1 LSSINSN
8 TFRER
13 STRRRCLYEWILTV
27 LVVMCSVNT
36 ADALDANEAISQYL
50 RDQWGAEVG
59 FPGGTVY
66 AIAQTPDGY
75 LWIGTE
81 NGLVRFD
88 GVNFV
93 LFKHA
98 NAANSPAGPVLGL
111 AVDSEGNL
119 WIRQQGPKLLRYR
132 DGIFRDVLPGL
143 GQREASVTAMSR
155 GENGQI
161 LFTTL
166 VNGTFRY
173 HAGTFVP
180 LASVAE
186 LPKLIISVAET
197 ADGTI
202 WLGSKDSGLFYL
214 SAGRVYGMTN
224 GLTDRKV
231 NAILPAANHE
241 LWIGTDDGVM
251 RWNGSEFSRPD
262 ASPPLDHVQVL
273 VMVRDHESNIWVGTS
288 AGLSRVNARGVS
300 SLEQSD
306 RRPTGPVTALF
317 EDREGNLWVGTTQGI
332 ERLRNSMFTTYFGAG
347 ALPSQNNGPIF
358 ADSDNRTWF
367 APLDGG
373 LYWLKEGHFGRVTNA
388 GLGQDV
394 VYSISGGKRELW
406 IGRQKGGLTHLRY
419 GYEASS
425 FTAETYTQADGLA
438 QNSVYAVH
446 QNRDGTVWAGTLS
459 AGVSNFRNG
468 KFSTYTTA
476 DGLASNTIASITEA
490 SDGTMWFG
498 TPSGLNA
505 FSKGRWR
512 TYTGEDGLPPGSVN
526 CLLQDSAGVLWIG
539 TENGLAFITS
549 DSIQIPREVPESL
562 REQIFGIEEDKTGS
576 LWIATSNR
584 VLRVDREKLLS
595 LTITGADVREYGLAD
610 GLRGVEGVKR
620 YESVVKDPL
629 GRIWFSTNRGIS
641 FISPTSMM
649 ENSAP
654 ALVHVEGISVDGRQ
668 FNLADVV
675 RIPAPHQR
683 IMLSYSGLSLSV
695 PARVRFKYKLDGFD
709 PDWSEPTAA
718 REASYTNLASGSY
731 RFHVI
736 ASNSDGIWNGSE
748 STVLFEIDRVFWQS
762 WWFRLSSL
770 LIVALAILMF
780 FRLRVLRLTNEM
792 NMRFEERLAERTRI
806 AQELHDTLL
815 QGFLSA
821 SMQLHVANDML
832 PVDSPAKPFVGR
844 ILDLMGRVIDEGRN
858 AVRGLRLP
866 KSEDLEQAFSRI
878 PQEIA
883 VGEGTDYRVFAEG
896 EARPLRPAVREEIYR
911 IGREAVVNALRHSR
925 GSKVEVELEYS
936 PSYLRLLVRDNGS
949 GIDPQVVGAGRDGH
963 WGLSGM
969 RERADRIDAKL
980 RVLSAPSAGTEI
992 ELSVPNHIAFQ
1003 FPFSDGRWG
1012 WLSKLNLRML
1022 SEDQPKAESERQ
1034 NERASAH
1041 SHSQRR

>member
-1 LSSINSN
+1 MSSINSN

-13 STRRRCLYEWILTV
+13 KTGRRWFYEWILTV
-27 LVVMCSVNT
+27 LVVVCFVNT

-50 RDQWGAEVG
+50 RDQWGAEEG

-93 LFKHA
+93 LFR
-98 NAANSPAGPVLGL
+98 NAATFPAGPVLGL

-119 WIRQQGPKLLRYR
+119 WIRQEGPKLLRYH
-132 DGIFRDVLPGL
+132 DGVFRDVLTSL
-143 GQREASVTAMSR
+143 EQREASVTAMSR

-186 LPKLIISVAET
+186 LPKLIISLAET

-214 SAGRVYGMTN
+214 SASRVYGTAN
-224 GLTDRKV
+224 GSIDRKI

-241 LWIGTDDGVM
+241 LWIGTDDGVV

-262 ASPPLDHVQVL
+262 VSRTLDHVQVL
-273 VMVRDHESNIWVGTS
+273 VMVRDRESNIWVGTS
-288 AGLSRVNARGVS
+288 TGLSRLNARGVS

-306 RRPTGPVTALF
+306 RWITGPVTALL
-317 EDREGNLWVGTTQGI
+317 EDRDGNLWVGTTQGI
-332 ERLRNSMFTTYFGAG
+332 GRLRNSMFTTYFGAG

-358 ADSDNRTWF
+358 ADSDNRTWY

-373 LYWLKEGHFGRVTNA
+373 LYWLKEGRVGRVTNA
-388 GLGQDV
+388 GLLQDV

-419 GYEASS
+419 EGSS
-425 FTAETYTQADGLA
+425 FTGETYTHVDGLA

-459 AGVSNFRNG
+459 AGVSNFRSG
-468 KFSTYTTA
+468 KFTTYTTA

-498 TPSGLNA
+498 TPNGLNA
-505 FSKGRWR
+505 FSKGKWR
-512 TYTGEDGLPPGSVN
+512 TYTSEDGLPPGTVN

-539 TENGLAFITS
+539 TENGLAFNTS
-549 DSIQIPREVPESL
+549 DSFQIPREVPESL
-562 REQIFGIEEDKTGS
+562 HEQIFGIEEDKTGS
-576 LWIATSNR
+576 LWIATSNH

-595 LTITGADVREYGLAD
+595 LTVTDADVREYGPAD

-620 YESVVKDPL
+620 YESVVKDSL

-649 ENSAP
+649 ESAP
-654 ALVHVEGISVDGRQ
+654 ALVHVEGISADGRQ
-668 FNLADVV
+668 FNLGDVV

-683 IMLSYSGLSLSV
+683 IVLSYSGLSLSV
-695 PARVRFKYKLDGFD
+695 PGRVRFKYKLDGFD

-731 RFHVI
+731 RFHVV

-748 STVLFEIDRVFWQS
+748 STLLFEIDPVFWQS
-762 WWFRLSSL
+762 WWFRLSSI

-780 FRLRVLRLTNEM
+780 FRLRVLGLTKQM

-821 SMQLHVANDML
+821 SMQLHVANDIL

-844 ILDLMGRVIDEGRN
+844 ILELMGRVIDEGRN

-936 PSYLRLLVRDNGS
+936 PGYLRLLVRDNGT
-949 GIDPQVVGAGRDGH
+949 GIDPEVVGAGREGH

-969 RERADRIDAKL
+969 RERADRIGARL
-980 RVLSAPSAGTEI
+980 RVLSGASVGTEI
-992 ELSVPNHIAFQ
+992 ELSVPDHIVFE
-1003 FPFSDGRWG
+1003 FPPSDARWG
-1012 WLSKLNLRML
+1012 WLSKLKLRML
-1022 SEDQPKAESERQ
+1022 WGNQPKAESERQ